1 MTMEQ
6 RDFLK
11 ELNAAIESV
20 EQVTLA
26 HWWCILN
33 SRKWP
38 EDAPRVASDLE
49 NWASSMFLK
58 AIASLVNR
66 KVLLA
71 AWRLYISGDR
81 PPVNRMSYKNVRVKM
96 TEEAILA
103 LLDGQSGI
111 RTGTI
116 VGESRDRK
124 NWRIRLDGQA
134 WTGTFHKSYWTNL

>member
-1 MTMEQ
+1 MMMEQ

-38 EDAPRVASDLE
+38 EGAPKVASDLE

-58 AIASLVNR
+58 AISSLVNR

-71 AWRLYISGDR
+71 AWRSYISGDR
-81 PPVNRMSYKNVRVKM
+81 PPVSRMSYKNARVKM

-103 LLDGQSGI
+103 GIGGRSGI

-124 NWRIRLDGQA
+124 NWWIQLDGQY
-134 WTGTFHKSYWTNL
+134 WKGSFHKSYWTNL

>member
-38 EDAPRVASDLE
+38 KDAPKVASDLE

-71 AWRLYISGDR
+71 AWRSYISGDR
-81 PPVNRMSYKNVRVKM
+81 PPVNRMSYKNTRVKM

-103 LLDGQSGI
+103 GMDGRRGI

-116 VGESRDRK
+116 VGESRDGK
-124 NWRIRLDGQA
+124 SWWIRIDGQA
-134 WTGTFHKSYWTNL
+134 SKRSFHKSYWINL